1 MAIEII
7 GSSPSAAAVAVTA
20 RKAQAAIHKR
30 VRMVR
35 VLCSVAR
42 LIRASLVPRFHC
54 EGADSMSRGGWVGLL
69 LALLGACGEGPP
81 DALGTLEYDRITVPA
96 PVAEKIVSIDVNE
109 GEQVTAG
116 AVLLTLD
123 RTRVEAETLAKKAE
137 AQRQRDALAE
147 LEAGARSE
155 QVRQARANL
164 AATQADAEDASAY
177 YERVKGL
184 AERKLVAAA
193 DVDRARAAASSANAQ
208 MRQAQALLDEYLH
221 GTRRE
226 QIAQGEAALRG
237 AEATEA
243 AQRAILD
250 KLLVVAPRDGRV
262 DSLPYRLGD
271 QAPVGAP
278 LVVLLVGDAPYARIY
293 VPEPIRARVKVGDA
307 ARVFVD
313 GVASAFPG
321 RVRMIRSEPS
331 FTPYYALIG
340 EDAARLSYLAEV
352 SLGGAASEL
361 PAGLPVRV
369 EFDGGQ

>member
-1 MAIEII
+1 M
-7 GSSPSAAAVAVTA
+7 
-20 RKAQAAIHKR
+20 
-30 VRMVR
+30 M
-35 VLCSVAR
+35 
-42 LIRASLVPRFHC
+42 
-54 EGADSMSRGGWVGLL
+54 RGRWAGPLLGL
-69 LALLGACGEGPP
+69 LLGACGEGPP
-81 DALGTLEYDRITVPA
+81 KALGTLEYDRITVPA
-96 PVAEKIVSIDVNE
+96 PVAEKIVSIDVSE
-109 GEQVTAG
+109 GERVAAG

-123 RTRVEAETLAKKAE
+123 RTRVEAETQATQAE
-137 AQRQRDALAE
+137 VQRRRDALSE

-155 QVRQARANL
+155 QVGQARANL
-164 AATQADAEDASAY
+164 AATQADAEDANAY

-184 AERKLVAAA
+184 ADRKLVAAA

-208 MRQAQALLDEYLH
+208 VRRAQALLDELLH

-226 QIAQGEAALRG
+226 QVAQGKAALLG

-243 AQRAILD
+243 AQRALLD
-250 KLLVVAPRDGRV
+250 KLRVVAPREGRV

-293 VPEPIRARVKVGDA
+293 VPEPMRARVKVGDV

-313 GVASAFPG
+313 GVDAAFPG
-321 RVRMIRSEPS
+321 RIRMIRSEPS

-352 SLGGAASEL
+352 SLGGEAAEL